1 MKTIIYI
8 ISITFS
14 LNCFSQTPN
23 PNLFQT
29 WYLYDIYSSS
39 FNTHNYTSN
48 VSPAISTYLT
58 FSSSLN
64 YNGIGACNSYNGNLT
79 FPTNDSLKFTF
90 FIGTLTLC
98 INTQQNSFE
107 SSFFGLFNPGN
118 IDHQYVISGTGNNM
132 ELNIITP
139 LQVYYKFR
147 NIPLNNSEFEKEQIV
162 ISPNPVES
170 NIYIKN
176 SNYKI
181 YNIEILNH
189 LGQNVKTVISGFE
202 DIDVSDLASGIY
214 TLKLISENNTEF
226 KKIIKK

>member
-39 FNTHNYTSN
+39 FNTHYYTST
-48 VSPAISTYLT
+48 VSPAISPTLI
-58 FSSSLN
+58 FSSSVN
-64 YNGIGACNSYNGNLT
+64 YNGNGACNSYNGTLT
-79 FPTNDSLKFTF
+79 FPANDYMKFTL
-90 FIGTLTLC
+90 FIRTLLIC
-98 INTQQNSFE
+98 ANSEQNSFE
-107 SSFFGLFNPGN
+107 SSFFGLFNPSDMGV
-118 IDHQYVISGTGNNM
+118 QYFVSNM
-132 ELNIITP
+132 ELTIITP
-139 LQVYYKFR
+139 LQVYYRFR
-147 NIPLNNSEFEKEQIV
+147 NSPLNNSEFEKEQIV

>member
-1 MKTIIYI
+1 M
-8 ISITFS
+8 
-14 LNCFSQTPN
+14 
-23 PNLFQT
+23 
-29 WYLYDIYSSS
+29 
-39 FNTHNYTSN
+39 
-48 VSPAISTYLT
+48 
-58 FSSSLN
+58 
-64 YNGIGACNSYNGNLT
+64 
-79 FPTNDSLKFTF
+79 
-90 FIGTLTLC
+90 
-98 INTQQNSFE
+98 
-107 SSFFGLFNPGN
+107 
-118 IDHQYVISGTGNNM
+118 ISGTGNNM

-147 NIPLNNSEFEKEQIV
+147 NIPLNNSEFEIEQIV
-162 ISPNPVES
+162 IFPNPVES
-170 NIYIKN
+170 YIYIKN